1 MLPDSTPLDNPSSIL
16 LIKGPRGNPF
26 SCTAFVISKKFSNSP
41 DFKPCS
47 YPRARSR
54 LTVTSGTP
62 AFRAAATAADT
73 LSLSLA
79 EVGDIRQD
87 HNMRQ
92 KTKMRGLLL
101 NMGSIIFFLVYNQY
115 GIFLAKSIFAIH
127 QGIRVRKDGLTV
139 NQKGILVSSF
149 PYMNRKCP

>member
-1 MLPDSTPLDNPSSIL
+1 MLLDSTPLDNPSSIL
-16 LIKGPRGNPF
+16 LIKGPSGNPF
-26 SCTAFVISKKFSNSP
+26 SCTAFVISKKFTNSP

-47 YPRARSR
+47 YPRARIR
-54 LTVTSGTP
+54 LTVSSGTP
-62 AFRAAATAADT
+62 AFRAAATAVDT

-79 EVGDIRQD
+79 EVGEIRQD

-92 KTKMRGLLL
+92 KTNIGRLLL

-115 GIFLAKSIFAIH
+115 GIFLAKSIFPIH
-127 QGIRVRKDGLTV
+127 QRIGVRKDGLPV
-139 NQKGILVSSF
+139 NQKGILVSSL